1 MTKRTII
8 FLLASV
14 LMTSCA
20 TTNQPV
26 AIAEKDRDVLHI
38 YPDGKMILDGRF
50 INEDNVVIY
59 DDGRGG
65 ERAAVR
71 LIVPQNRYQRQPH
84 TAFYRDTI
92 IVEREGIE
100 VLNKQGG

>member
-1 MTKRTII
+1 
-8 FLLASV
+8 
-14 LMTSCA
+14 
-20 TTNQPV
+20 
-26 AIAEKDRDVLHI
+26 
-38 YPDGKMILDGRF
+38 MILDGRF

-71 LIVPQNRYQRQPH
+71 IIVPQNRYQRQPY
-84 TAFYRDTI
+84 TAFYRNTI

-100 VLNKQGG
+100 VLTKQGE